1 MQLEQNKQGV
11 KSVNFKRFT
20 AALLTFVM
28 CAMLFTG
35 CGKNYEKVVTVDGFD
50 FTPTMY
56 LCAQYQSYNAAW
68 TMVDED
74 VEDIFGETIE
84 EVSAMEW
91 IHNQTIKN
99 LQTYVW
105 VEKTFEE
112 MGLKLA
118 EEDVE
123 YIEYQVE
130 YYWSYYESYYMDN
143 GIGRDTYQQF
153 VELDYKYDMIFEALY
168 GEGGEKEPS
177 DAECIKY
184 MNDTYVR
191 IKGFELSKLDREG
204 EELIDKDM
212 DKIEGYAK
220 DAVEKLNG
228 GAELNDVC
236 AEIKTLAA
244 DWIGDETD
252 YSKGEDHVVD
262 SYVGEEST
270 AFSEE
275 VSDKAFALKENSE
288 FVYGETE
295 DSFVIF
301 QRIPNFVDDTE
312 LKSIKSDLVTEMMGT
327 VFAEEVEAAA
337 AEYEVVEDAAAVKY
351 YSAKNII

>member
-1 MQLEQNKQGV
+1 M
-11 KSVNFKRFT
+11 NFKRFT
-20 AALLTFVM
+20 ALVLTVVM
-28 CAMLFTG
+28 GAMLLTG
-35 CGKNYEKVVTVDGFD
+35 CGKNYEKVVTVDGVD

-91 IHNQTIKN
+91 IHNKTIEN

-118 EEDVE
+118 QEDVE

-143 GIGRDTYQQF
+143 GIGRDTYQKF

-177 DAECIKY
+177 DKECIKY
-184 MNDTYVR
+184 MNGTYVR
-191 IKGFELSKLDREG
+191 IKGFELSTLDREG
-204 EELIDKDM
+204 EALVDKDM
-212 DKIEGYAK
+212 EKIEGFAK
-220 DAVEKLNG
+220 DAVARLNNG
-228 GAELNDVC
+228 EELNTVC
-236 AEIKTLAA
+236 SDIKTQAGK
-244 DWIGDETD
+244 WIGDETD
-252 YSKGEDHVVD
+252 YSKAEDHIVD
-262 SYVGEEST
+262 SYVGKESS
-270 AFSEE
+270 AFGTE
-275 VSDKAFALKENSE
+275 VSDKAFALKENGK
-288 FVYGETE
+288 FVYGKTE

-301 QRIPNFVDDTE
+301 QRIPNFADDTE
-312 LKSIKSDLVTEMMGT
+312 LENIKSSLVTEMKGT
-327 VFAEEVEAAA
+327 EFAEEVETAA
-337 AEYEVVEDAAAVKY
+337 AEYEVVEDTAAVKY
-351 YSAKNII
+351 YSAKNIV